1 MVAEPVGG
9 FRGFPGD
16 RGVKPGGFVTCTL
29 SLLPPPGDCSAM
41 RGGLACDKGG
51 SLRKGRSTCQ
61 HQQLHP
67 IFPQVGA
74 CGSSMCKWGL
84 GHRQTCC
91 ACTRSMCK
99 WGLGHRQ
106 TRSMSKW
113 GLGHRQTRSM
123 CKWGLGHRQTSC
135 ACACHKEGFIPQVE
149 KACGSMSKCGR
160 LATRWTLLGVV
171 LLCVVIVTWIGFCGL
186 DQEERGDSIERQ
198 SLSGL
203 KLDIPPDHESRGG
216 EDTQEMFSD
225 SGAAGNRPAGVTGRL
240 ETGDL
245 HAAGEQAILD
255 CDREKDNDL
264 GEEDLRSVGDATH
277 LLHLHSLNSK
287 DLGIEKRTQVQVA
300 VHASFKRI
308 NMPWDRGKAFKGMG
322 ALKRRLEHAASR
334 IDCRGLFS
342 SFRNS
347 SRTPPQSR
355 IPDRSRPRSRTP
367 DRSRPSPRQ
376 FPSSPAPRTGS
387 PYPVDQARASVSA
400 SGGGGEGRNAE
411 DKVADQDPR
420 FVFVSTISGGCASA
434 DQWGLRFSGQH
445 QRCSSRRGRR
455 L

>member
-1 MVAEPVGG
+1 
-9 FRGFPGD
+9 
-16 RGVKPGGFVTCTL
+16 
-29 SLLPPPGDCSAM
+29 
-41 RGGLACDKGG
+41 
-51 SLRKGRSTCQ
+51 
-61 HQQLHP
+61 
-67 IFPQVGA
+67 
-74 CGSSMCKWGL
+74 
-84 GHRQTCC
+84 
-91 ACTRSMCK
+91 
-99 WGLGHRQ
+99 
-106 TRSMSKW
+106 
-113 GLGHRQTRSM
+113 
-123 CKWGLGHRQTSC
+123 
-135 ACACHKEGFIPQVE
+135 
-149 KACGSMSKCGR
+149 MSKCGR

-186 DQEERGDSIERQ
+186 DQEEGGDSIERQ

-225 SGAAGNRPAGVTGRL
+225 SGAAGNRPAGVTGRV

-264 GEEDLRSVGDATH
+264 REEDLRSVGDATH
-277 LLHLHSLNSK
+277 LLNLHSLNSK

-300 VHASFKRI
+300 VHVSFKRI
-308 NMPWDRGKAFKGMG
+308 NMPWDRGKAFKEMG
-322 ALKRRLEHAASR
+322 ALKERLEHAEKKLAEFFPPSSR

-342 SFRNS
+342 SSRNS

-376 FPSSPAPRTGS
+376 FPSSPPAPRTGS

-400 SGGGGEGRNAE
+400 SGGGTTERNAE
-411 DKVADQDPR
+411 GKDADQDPR
-420 FVFVSTISGGCASA
+420 FAFVSTISGGYASA
-434 DQWGLRFSGQH
+434 DNINAAARGEDEDFEDRPPGAGLGHDSGWNTGHGILHGTEFFQGGSPGGCVIDQGASEQCLH
-445 QRCSSRRGRR
+445 GCRCRR
-455 L
+455 LAYDAVYVYGSRNLPGSRASMALCTSTISVT